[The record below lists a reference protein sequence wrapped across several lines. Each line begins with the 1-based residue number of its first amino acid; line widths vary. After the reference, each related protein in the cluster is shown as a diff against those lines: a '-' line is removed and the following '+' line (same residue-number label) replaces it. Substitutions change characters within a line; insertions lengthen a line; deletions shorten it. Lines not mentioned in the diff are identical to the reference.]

1 MCLHQK
7 GFDVDHSGAS
17 EPNAREGNMEEQNGE
32 GGGVREACAVHFEK
46 ITVVLRGG

>member
-17 EPNAREGNMEEQNGE
+17 EPNAREGNMEEQKV
-32 GGGVREACAVHFEK
+32 GGGSQ
-46 ITVVLRGG
+46 GGMSSAF